1 MSDAFG
7 VVLSVTFV
15 LLFILTAGGAIYFIF
30 YLVKNKDKGIKI
42 TTDSLLKVYLYFIS
56 FITLLVA
63 VGGASV
69 FLNSAFSY
77 KFGIPFSFQLETTN
91 TYYYDKS
98 SVEPANTNYVEPECY
113 TGEVT
118 EIEGQKVCFSK
129 ETQKQG
135 FVNGLTIA
143 ISMIVLFL
151 IHQLGIFM
159 SEKKSVLYWLKKTYT
174 FVSLIVF
181 SIVGVVTIPIAAYQ
195 LSTYAFSRPEDITM
209 IDPPGLAL
217 ATVIFVLPIWIYF
230 LVSTIQLKEE
240 K

>member
-1 MSDAFG
+1 MSDSFG
-7 VVLSVTFV
+7 VVIFIISALLS
-15 LLFILTAGGAIYFIF
+15 LLVAGGAIYFIF

-42 TTDSLLKVYLYFIS
+42 TTDSLLKVYLYLIS

-63 VGGASV
+63 VGGAAV

-77 KFGIPFSFQLETTN
+77 KFGVPFSFNLEETN
-91 TYYYDKS
+91 AYYDKEIVAP
-98 SVEPANTNYVEPECY
+98 VEKDYAQPECY
-113 TGEVT
+113 TGEPT
-118 EIEGQKVCFSK
+118 EIEGQKVCFNQ
-129 ETQKQG
+129 EAQKQG

-143 ISMIVLFL
+143 ISMIVLFF
-151 IHQLGIFM
+151 IHKLGIFL

-181 SIVGVVTIPIAAYQ
+181 SLVGVVTIPIAAYQ
-195 LSTYAFSRPEDITM
+195 LSTYAFSRPEDITL

-230 LVSTIQLKEE
+230 LVSTIRLKEE

>member
-1 MSDAFG
+1 MSDSFG
-7 VVLSVTFV
+7 VVIFVVSALLS
-15 LLFILTAGGAIYFIF
+15 LLVAAGAIYFIF

-42 TTDSLLKVYLYFIS
+42 TTDSLLKVYLYLIS

-69 FLNSAFSY
+69 FLNSALSY
-77 KFGIPFSFQLETTN
+77 KFGIPFSFNLEETN
-91 TYYYDKS
+91 VYYDKEIS
-98 SVEPANTNYVEPECY
+98 EPVEKDYVQPECY
-113 TGEVT
+113 TGELT
-118 EIEGQKVCFSK
+118 EIDGQKVCFSK
-129 ETQKQG
+129 ESQKQG

-143 ISMIVLFL
+143 ISMVILFL
-151 IHQLGIFM
+151 IHRFGIFM
-159 SEKKSVLYWLKKTYT
+159 SEKKSVLFWLKKTYT

-195 LSTYAFSRPEDITM
+195 LSTYAFSRPEDITL

-217 ATVIFVLPIWIYF
+217 SVVVFVLPIWIYF
-230 LVSTIQLKEE
+230 LVSTMRLQEE